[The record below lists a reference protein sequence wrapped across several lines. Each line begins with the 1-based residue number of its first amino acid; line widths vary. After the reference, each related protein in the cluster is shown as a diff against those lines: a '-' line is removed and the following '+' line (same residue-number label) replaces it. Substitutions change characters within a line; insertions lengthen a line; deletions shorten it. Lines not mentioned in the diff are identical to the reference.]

1 MENVLNNP
9 MESRRSFLKK
19 TAYMAPILVA
29 LGSLDAFASGD
40 KTNTKGCNHTASS
53 LKSINTKPSCKT
65 SSKAPSKTSSK
76 AINELK
82 AKVNNVGVD
91 THGGSEKDITNSK
104 APKGNNGWGNGDQ
117 NAPGNSL
124 LNNNAENNHA
134 GLSNP
139 SNGKNS
145 KS

>member
-9 MESRRSFLKK
+9 VESRRSFLKK
-19 TAYMAPILVA
+19 TAYMAPILVT

-53 LKSINTKPSCKT
+53 LSKT
-65 SSKAPSKTSSK
+65 NSKTPSKTSSK

-117 NAPGNSL
+117 KAPGNSL
-124 LNNNAENNHA
+124 SHNNAEN
-134 GLSNP
+134 S
-139 SNGKNS
+139 
-145 KS
+145 

>member
-1 MENVLNNP
+1 
-9 MESRRSFLKK
+9 
-19 TAYMAPILVA
+19 MAPILVT

-53 LKSINTKPSCKT
+53 LSKT
-65 SSKAPSKTSSK
+65 NSKTPSKTSSK

-117 NAPGNSL
+117 KAPGNSL
-124 LNNNAENNHA
+124 SHNNAEN
-134 GLSNP
+134 S
-139 SNGKNS
+139 
-145 KS
+145 

>member
-9 MESRRSFLKK
+9 VESRRSFLKK
-19 TAYMAPILVA
+19 TAYMAPILVT

-53 LKSINTKPSCKT
+53 LSKTNSKTPSKT
-65 SSKAPSKTSSK
+65 SSKAITNSKTPSKTSSK

-117 NAPGNSL
+117 KAPGNSL
-124 LNNNAENNHA
+124 SHNNAEN
-134 GLSNP
+134 S
-139 SNGKNS
+139 
-145 KS
+145 